1 MARETYTR
9 RQARHYEERNYIG
22 EAKELVKGLDKI
34 QLYELYEIVND
45 KLRQSNTMKREK
57 ELEAVKSVIEN
68 IYGLDVDRLARI
80 RRGRGEMSKDARA
93 RDGQTTVNRKKV

>member
-22 EAKELVKGLDKI
+22 DAKELVKGLDKV

-45 KLRQSNTMKREK
+45 KLRQSNTLKREK
-57 ELEAVKSVIEN
+57 ELEAVKTVIED
-68 IYGLDVDRLARI
+68 IYGLDTDRLTRI
-80 RRGRGEMSKDARA
+80 RRGRGEMAKDARA
-93 RDGQTTVNRKKV
+93 RDGNTTVNRKKV

>member
-9 RQARHYEERNYIG
+9 RQARHYDERNYIG
-22 EAKELVKGLDKI
+22 DAKELVKGLDKV

-45 KLRQSNTMKREK
+45 KLRVGNTLKREK
-57 ELEAVKSVIEN
+57 ELQAVKTVIEN
-68 IYGLDVDRLARI
+68 IYGLDTDRLSRI
-80 RRGRGEMSKDARA
+80 RKGRGEMSKDARA